1 MSCFAGGVQV
11 PRGEKM
17 QQVSKKE
24 VFLHKLAA
32 AFPDEKLRE
41 AAMAILRQYGMEK
54 HERESE
60 RVWLAVL
67 KISGNDL
74 AQIRRNTALAKQDFR
89 DVLVAAEYPNQGRI
103 GPMPAGREKREL
115 IEKDRLQY
123 EKWLSDK

>member
-1 MSCFAGGVQV
+1 
-11 PRGEKM
+11 M
-17 QQVSKKE
+17 QNIDKKE
-24 VFLHKLAA
+24 VFLRKLAVI
-32 AFPDEKLRE
+32 FPDEQSRE

-67 KISGNDL
+67 KISGSDL
-74 AQIRRNTALAKQDFR
+74 TQIRRNTALAKRDFR
-89 DVLVAAEYPNQGRI
+89 DILAAAEYPNQARI
-103 GPMPAGREKREL
+103 GPMPDSREKREV

>member
-1 MSCFAGGVQV
+1 
-11 PRGEKM
+11 
-17 QQVSKKE
+17 
-24 VFLHKLAA
+24 
-32 AFPDEKLRE
+32 
-41 AAMAILRQYGMEK
+41 MEK

-103 GPMPAGREKREL
+103 GPMPDGREKREL
-115 IEKDRLQY
+115 MEKDRLQY
-123 EKWLSDK
+123 QKWLSDH